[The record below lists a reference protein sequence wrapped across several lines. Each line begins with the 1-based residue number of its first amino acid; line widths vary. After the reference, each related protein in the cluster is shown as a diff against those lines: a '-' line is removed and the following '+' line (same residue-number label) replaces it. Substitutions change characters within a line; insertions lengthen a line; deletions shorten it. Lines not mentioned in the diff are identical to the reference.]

1 MRRAQ
6 VVGGHLSRSAPP
18 TQVTRVASSA
28 GASDEILYAL
38 EEGGTLATL
47 TLNRAEKLNSITLGM
62 VHGLVGAYAQ
72 IQTRGTT
79 VVVMKGE
86 GRAFCSGGDVAAVR
100 EEGLVG
106 GDVHAAN
113 SLPVDFFYDEYVLN
127 HTITTLAD
135 SSIHQVA
142 VWDGITMGGG
152 VGLTVHGK
160 FRVATENTTF
170 AKPECNIG
178 LFPDVG
184 STHVLSRVR
193 GGSPMGLYI
202 GLTGARLKAADC
214 LYAGLATHYCPVE
227 TLPAMEKALAAL
239 GTRGAEAAA
248 VDATITAAGGG
259 ATPDAARAE
268 LPAHADAIARCFSPP
283 TAEGIVA
290 ALKAE
295 KEDVEWAAETLKTL
309 LKQSPT
315 SVKITIEAVKRAAS
329 MTIAEALVM
338 EYRMVQRCMRPQ
350 PQSDF
355 YEGVRAV
362 LIDKD
367 NTQVWNPPS
376 LEEVSD
382 AAVEQFFAPLD
393 ASHPRGELRW

>member
-1 MRRAQ
+1 MHRTRRIATQ
-6 VVGGHLSRSAPP
+6 VVAP
-18 TQVTRVASSA
+18 AA
-28 GASDEILYAL
+28 GVPSPEILYSQ
-38 EEGGTLATL
+38 EGAVATL
-47 TLNRAEKLNSITLGM
+47 VLNRADKLNSITMGM
-62 VHGLVGAYAQ
+62 VRGLVHAYEQ
-72 IQTRGTT
+72 INAAGSTT
-79 VVVMKGE
+79 VILKGE

-106 GDVHAAN
+106 GAVHDAD
-113 SLPVDFFYDEYVLN
+113 SLPIRFFYEEYALN
-127 HTITTLAD
+127 HTIATLAD
-135 SSIHQVA
+135 SNIHQVA

-193 GGSPMGLYI
+193 GGIPMGLYI

-214 LYAGLATHYCPVE
+214 LYAGLATHYCPAE
-227 TLPAMEKALAAL
+227 ALPAMEEALAAL
-239 GTRGAEAAA
+239 DKGGADAAA
-248 VDATITAAGGG
+248 VDATITAMGQG
-259 ATPDAARAE
+259 ATPDETLAELAAR
-268 LPAHADAIARCFSPP
+268 ADAIARCFSAP

-295 KEDVEWAAETLKTL
+295 TEDAEWAAETLKTL
-309 LKQSPT
+309 LKQSPI
-315 SVKITIEAVKRAAS
+315 SVKITIEGVKRAAN

-350 PQSDF
+350 PHSDF

-362 LIDKD
+362 LVDKD
-367 NTQVWNPPS
+367 HGQVWNPPS
-376 LEEVSD
+376 FEDVSD
-382 AAVEQFFAPLD
+382 ATVGQFFAPLE
-393 ASHPRGELRW
+393 ANHPCGELSW